1 MQGNI
6 RDMAVPDLIQHTCQ
20 DRKTARVTFSNG
32 ARKAMLFFKDG
43 EIIHASLGNAE
54 GEEVVYKILSWKEGT
69 FTLENGVKAP
79 KSSIKRSW
87 TGLLLLGAQRLDEEE
102 FLHTQ
107 SPQPNL
113 PEVKAMATR
122 SEKLASTLA
131 KLLTD
136 SSDIEGIAVVGTDG
150 LVLSANVPQK
160 QLEEEMV
167 GAVSAAI
174 LGLSNRSAGQ
184 LKRGTLAR
192 TLIQGE
198 DGNIIVA
205 SLNADTLL
213 VGLTPKNVNLG
224 MVFMEIKAMVQTIS
238 EVL

>member
-1 MQGNI
+1 M
-6 RDMAVPDLIQHTCQ
+6 
-20 DRKTARVTFSNG
+20 
-32 ARKAMLFFKDG
+32 
-43 EIIHASLGNAE
+43 
-54 GEEVVYKILSWKEGT
+54 
-69 FTLENGVKAP
+69 ENGVKAP

-184 LKRGTLAR
+184 LKRGTLVR

-224 MVFMEIKAMVQTIS
+224 MVFMEIKSMVQTIT